1 MSSFW
6 VVRGLGEGVGGL
18 MGWAI
23 ILTRVDAVNFYSR
36 RRLFPSTGAKVH
48 AVLQRESATLLP
60 LLKKPRFQA
69 ANFAEEEQTQMG
81 VLVV

>member
-48 AVLQRESATLLP
+48 AVLQGKSATLLP

-69 ANFAEEEQTQMG
+69 ASFTEEE
-81 VLVV
+81 

>member
-1 MSSFW
+1 MNA
-6 VVRGLGEGVGGL
+6 RPHQPGGE

-23 ILTRVDAVNFYSR
+23 LLTLVDAVNFYSR
-36 RRLFPSTGAKVH
+36 RRLFPSSGAKVH

-69 ANFAEEEQTQMG
+69 ANFAEEEQTQIG

>member
-1 MSSFW
+1 MNA
-6 VVRGLGEGVGGL
+6 RHHQPGGE

-23 ILTRVDAVNFYSR
+23 LLTLVDAVNFYCL
-36 RRLFPSTGAKVH
+36 RRLFPSTGGKVH
-48 AVLQRESATLLP
+48 AVLQGKSATLLP